1 MNPLNHIK
9 KNQYVEFYVI
19 IELDFHQTCGA
30 ELENFYSIL
39 FSFLC
44 FIEQTYIAVI
54 LYIFL
59 LQR

>member
-39 FSFLC
+39 F
-44 FIEQTYIAVI
+44 
-54 LYIFL
+54 
-59 LQR
+59 